1 MSLKQKSRNDLPK
14 WLQQIHIKVI
24 LSKQI
29 KWRKTIKHN
38 ILFALKVHCWE
49 VKHRNGFPLHEL
61 YVTHFQRRPY
71 CVHHIHFHLSQPLP
85 SLILKC
91 FLTSIILCWEIQFWT
106 WNMMLLPI
114 FKSEIMPT
122 WQERR
127 WWTLPMSS
135 GLQTPTNSHPLG
147 PARCARSIMNT
158 FCQPAIMNVFAH

>member
-1 MSLKQKSRNDLPK
+1 M
-14 WLQQIHIKVI
+14 
-24 LSKQI
+24 
-29 KWRKTIKHN
+29 
-38 ILFALKVHCWE
+38 VHCWE

-147 PARCARSIMNT
+147 QAQCARSIMNIFVNGPLWMFLRT
-158 FCQPAIMNVFAH
+158 RPIMVVFTQRILTTVFSCESESGEIEIEITASCQSMSSIKP